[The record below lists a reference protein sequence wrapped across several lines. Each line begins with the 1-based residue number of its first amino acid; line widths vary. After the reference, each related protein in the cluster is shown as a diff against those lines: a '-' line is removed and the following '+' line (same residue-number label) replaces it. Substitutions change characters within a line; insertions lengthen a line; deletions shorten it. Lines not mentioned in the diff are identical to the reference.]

1 MNVNFNDEK
10 NLIPFGRLNNGDI
23 FLDDSLI
30 CMKMEE
36 VKDRYGDIY
45 NGVDL
50 RSGEVYMYDDDNSV
64 VALVGE
70 LNISR
75 VLPC

>member
-1 MNVNFNDEK
+1 MKVNFYDEK

-23 FLDDSLI
+23 FLNDSLI

-45 NGVDL
+45 NVVNL
-50 RSGEVYMYDDDNSV
+50 RSGEVYMFDDDNLV
-64 VALVGE
+64 VALAGE

>member
-1 MNVNFNDEK
+1 MKVNFNDEK
-10 NLIPFGRLNNGDI
+10 NFIPFRNLNNGDI
-23 FLDDSLI
+23 FLDDCLI

-50 RSGEVYMYDDDNSV
+50 RSGEVYMFDDDNSI
-64 VALVGE
+64 VALAGE
-70 LNISR
+70 LNISK